1 MSLKESALAIWK
13 ILRLFVYTLTA
24 YEKYSVLN
32 REYLTQLIRMQLSMK
47 TKDFLN
53 FFSAIS
59 KPTLSL
65 EHFQKKMTLIAN
77 VFLKLQT
84 PKNAVR

>member
-1 MSLKESALAIWK
+1 MKESPLAIWK
-13 ILRLFVYTLTA
+13 ILSLFVYTLTA

-32 REYLTQLIRMQLSMK
+32 REYLTQPIHMQLSIK
-47 TKDFLN
+47 TKDFFK
-53 FFSAIS
+53 FFSAIL

-77 VFLKLQT
+77 VFLKLKT

>member
-1 MSLKESALAIWK
+1 MKESPLAIWK
-13 ILRLFVYTLTA
+13 ILRHFVYTLTA

-32 REYLTQLIRMQLSMK
+32 REDLTQPIHMQLSIK
-47 TKDFLN
+47 TKDFFKL
-53 FFSAIS
+53 FSAIS

-65 EHFQKKMTLIAN
+65 EQFQKKMKLRGN

>member
-1 MSLKESALAIWK
+1 MKKSPLAIWK
-13 ILRLFVYTLTA
+13 ILTLLGDTLTA

-32 REYLTQLIRMQLSMK
+32 REYLTQPIHMQLSLK
-47 TKDFLN
+47 TKDFFK

-59 KPTLSL
+59 KSTLSL
-65 EHFQKKMTLIAN
+65 EHFQTKMKLRAN
-77 VFLKLQT
+77 IFLKLQT

>member
-1 MSLKESALAIWK
+1 MAIWNV
-13 ILRLFVYTLTA
+13 LRLFVYTLTA

-32 REYLTQLIRMQLSMK
+32 REYLTQPIHMHLSIK
-47 TKDFLN
+47 RKDFLK
-53 FFSAIS
+53 FFSGIS

-65 EHFQKKMTLIAN
+65 EHFQKKITLIAN

-84 PKNAVR
+84 PKKAVR

>member
-1 MSLKESALAIWK
+1 M
-13 ILRLFVYTLTA
+13 FVSTLTA

-32 REYLTQLIRMQLSMK
+32 REYLTQPIHMQLSIK
-47 TKDFLN
+47 GKDFFK

-65 EHFQKKMTLIAN
+65 EHFPTKMRLIAN
-77 VFLKLQT
+77 VSLKLQT
-84 PKNAVR
+84 SKKAVR

>member
-1 MSLKESALAIWK
+1 MKESPLAIWK
-13 ILRLFVYTLTA
+13 ILSLFVYTLTA

-32 REYLTQLIRMQLSMK
+32 REYLTQPIHMQLSIK
-47 TKDFLN
+47 TKDFFKL
-53 FFSAIS
+53 FSAIS
-59 KPTLSL
+59 KSTLSL

>member
-1 MSLKESALAIWK
+1 MKESPLAIWK
-13 ILRLFVYTLTA
+13 ILSLFVYTLTA

-32 REYLTQLIRMQLSMK
+32 REYLTQPIHMQLSIK
-47 TKDFLN
+47 TKDFFKL
-53 FFSAIS
+53 FSAIS

-65 EHFQKKMTLIAN
+65 EHFQKKMKLRAN

>member
-1 MSLKESALAIWK
+1 MKESPLAIWK
-13 ILRLFVYTLTA
+13 ILSLFAYTLTA

-32 REYLTQLIRMQLSMK
+32 REYLTQPIHMQLSIK
-47 TKDFLN
+47 RKDFLK

-77 VFLKLQT
+77 VFPKLRT
-84 PKNAVR
+84 SKNPVR

>member
-1 MSLKESALAIWK
+1 
-13 ILRLFVYTLTA
+13 
-24 YEKYSVLN
+24 
-32 REYLTQLIRMQLSMK
+32 MQLSIER
-47 TKDFLN
+47 KDFFN

-77 VFLKLQT
+77 VFVKLQT

>member
-1 MSLKESALAIWK
+1 MKESPLAIWK
-13 ILRLFVYTLTA
+13 ILSLFVYTLTA

-32 REYLTQLIRMQLSMK
+32 REYLTQPILMHLSIK
-47 TKDFLN
+47 RKLFFN
-53 FFSAIS
+53 FFFAVL
-59 KPTLSL
+59 KPKLSL

-77 VFLKLQT
+77 VFLKLKT

>member
-1 MSLKESALAIWK
+1 
-13 ILRLFVYTLTA
+13 
-24 YEKYSVLN
+24 
-32 REYLTQLIRMQLSMK
+32 MQLSTK
-47 TKDFLN
+47 TIDFSSIFFCN
-53 FFSAIS
+53 FKTYI
-59 KPTLSL
+59 SL